1 MPVFVDFTLH
11 QTLKWEY
18 FPRFAPLTGFL
29 LRESGP
35 NALKACTEI
44 KRERAQWVS
53 DENKGSY
60 FMKKS
65 LLLIAV
71 AFAITVA
78 LPAHAQEGC
87 TDSPEN
93 PTLILAGLAGGAFA
107 VSSIRTRLRARRF
120 TKK

>member
-44 KRERAQWVS
+44 KRERAQRAS

-65 LLLIAV
+65 LLLIAL
-71 AFAITVA
+71 AFAVTA
-78 LPAHAQEGC
+78 LPARAQTGC
-87 TDSPEN
+87 DDSPEN

-107 VSSIRTRLRARRF
+107 ISSVRTRLRARRF